1 MKNIFFFLFLSFCSC
16 STTSDIATSYINVDE
31 DYPESEFFSSYT
43 YVKLQPSNPMITE
56 ISDIRMSNDRIF
68 ITDKTSRLFVFSKKG
83 EFINALDKRGHG
95 SNEYVEI
102 TDFDIKN
109 NIIYILSRPQKK
121 VYIYFEDGNN
131 IKTLEL
137 NDYYSGLRI
146 MSDDRLC
153 LASANSNNQKFDYI
167 IYNMR
172 KQAYTNK
179 LIPFS
184 DDESFLLNSYH
195 PFLGRVNDTLYINKP
210 FSIEVTELRNTEPGW
225 TKKYSFNTKVQLPEA
240 ISEYTFEQLQKEF
253 VNKRVVKNLLLY
265 SKTKDYEYIAY
276 ELFGKHGLSF
286 YLTQINNNTKEK
298 KTMMSLNDIDKN
310 FPYMSLPCCVVNQ
323 SLISSMSAASV
334 LNIEVSY
341 NLSKFKSEGLK
352 GTDNPIIFI
361 HKLK

>member
-1 MKNIFFFLFLSFCSC
+1 MTIPSTLV
-16 STTSDIATSYINVDE
+16 TTSDIATSYINADE

-68 ITDKTSRLFVFSKKG
+68 ITDKTSRLFIFSKKG

-109 NIIYILSRPQKK
+109 GIIFILSRPQKK
-121 VYIYFEDGNN
+121 VYIYSEEGNN

-153 LASANSNNQKFDYI
+153 LASANSNSQKFDYI

-179 LIPFS
+179 LIPFQM
-184 DDESFLLNSYH
+184 
-195 PFLGRVNDTLYINKP
+195 T
-210 FSIEVTELRNTEPGW
+210 
-225 TKKYSFNTKVQLPEA
+225 
-240 ISEYTFEQLQKEF
+240 
-253 VNKRVVKNLLLY
+253 NL
-265 SKTKDYEYIAY
+265 
-276 ELFGKHGLSF
+276 F
-286 YLTQINNNTKEK
+286 Y
-298 KTMMSLNDIDKN
+298 
-310 FPYMSLPCCVVNQ
+310 
-323 SLISSMSAASV
+323 
-334 LNIEVSY
+334 
-341 NLSKFKSEGLK
+341 
-352 GTDNPIIFI
+352 
-361 HKLK
+361 